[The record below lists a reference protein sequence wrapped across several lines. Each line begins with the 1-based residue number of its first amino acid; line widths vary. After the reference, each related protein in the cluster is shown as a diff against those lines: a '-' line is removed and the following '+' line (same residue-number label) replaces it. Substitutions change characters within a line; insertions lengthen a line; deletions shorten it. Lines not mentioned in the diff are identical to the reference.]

1 MSTTLK
7 TQTIQGVPYTLN
19 TASGALHMYS
29 GTSSPGPEVGTYKDG
44 ILLLH
49 PDWDTRPAT
58 LEWLAKYR
66 TGLAEHTQK
75 ALAAAAELQKAS

>member
-7 TQTIQGVPYTLN
+7 TQTIQGVPYSLNPETGTLY
-19 TASGALHMYS
+19 MYS
-29 GTSSPGPEVGTYKDG
+29 STSPGPEVGTYKDG

-49 PDWDTRPAT
+49 PGWDTRPAT

-66 TGLAEHTQK
+66 TGLADHTQK